1 MTIERITELQ
11 EAHGLKQMQDL
22 INSGDAWRLEGS
34 YGRAAMANLE
44 SGACMLPKESHRD
57 YYGNTVPSRDMLQDG
72 SKGTLQNSINFW
84 TDFEDGTIDIEGDE
98 YGDDD

>member
-22 INSGDAWRLEGS
+22 INSGDAWKMEGS

-44 SGACMLPKESHRD
+44 SGACMLPTESHSD
-57 YYGNTVPSRDMLQDG
+57 YWGNTVPSRDMLQDG
-72 SKGTLQNSINFW
+72 TKGTLGNSINFW
-84 TDFEDGTIDIEGDE
+84 TAVEDGTIVLEDE

>member
-11 EAHGLKQMQDL
+11 EMHGLKQMQDL
-22 INSGDAWRLEGS
+22 INSGDAWKMEGS

-44 SGACMLPKESHRD
+44 SGACMLPTESHRD
-57 YYGNTVPSRDMLQDG
+57 YWGNVVPSRDMLKDG
-72 SKGTLQNSINFW
+72 TKGTLGNSINFW
-84 TDFEDGTIDIEGDE
+84 TAVEDGTIVLEDE

>member
-44 SGACMLPKESHRD
+44 SGACMLPTESHRD

-84 TDFEDGTIDIEGDE
+84 TDFEDGTIDIEGD

>member
-11 EAHGLKQMQDL
+11 EMHGLKQMQDL
-22 INSGDAWRLEGS
+22 INSGDAWKMEGS

-44 SGACMLPKESHRD
+44 SGACMLPTESHRD
-57 YYGNTVPSRDMLQDG
+57 YWGNTVPSRDMLQDG
-72 SKGTLQNSINFW
+72 TKGTLQNSINFW
-84 TDFEDGTIDIEGDE
+84 TAVEDGTIVLEDE

>member
-22 INSGDAWRLEGS
+22 INSGDAWKMEGS

-44 SGACMLPKESHRD
+44 SGACMLPTESHVD
-57 YYGNTVPSRDMLQDG
+57 YWGNMVPSRDMLQDG
-72 SKGTLQNSINFW
+72 TKGTLENSINFW
-84 TDFEDGTIDIEGDE
+84 TAVEDGTIVLEDE

>member
-11 EAHGLKQMQDL
+11 EMHGLKQMQDL
-22 INSGDAWRLEGS
+22 INSGEAWKMEGS

-44 SGACMLPKESHRD
+44 SGACMLPTESHRD
-57 YYGNTVPSRDMLQDG
+57 YWGNTVPSRDMLQDG
-72 SKGTLQNSINFW
+72 TKGTLQNSINFW
-84 TDFEDGTIDIEGDE
+84 TAVEDGTIVLEDE